1 MALSV
6 EGIEDISAP
15 AHEGFVTAATD
26 TGKSKRQGVSKFI
39 IDNRTDDPD
48 VDVIKAK
55 LNLLLASVLS
65 SLTAVHVTLRIR
77 DSLVNQGI
85 NYRCE
90 VEGVHQ
96 NSKRFIV
103 SSEHPSA
110 ITALEGAA
118 QRLRRSVVRSRQ
130 FV

>member
-1 MALSV
+1 MDTYSDEVSPV
-6 EGIEDISAP
+6 EQK
-15 AHEGFVTAATD
+15 GFIPDNTTAN
-26 TGKSKRQGVSKFI
+26 KPERPGVSKFI

-48 VDVIKAK
+48 IDVIKAK

-96 NSKRFIV
+96 NSKRFFV

>member
-1 MALSV
+1 MDTYSDEV
-6 EGIEDISAP
+6 SPVGRK
-15 AHEGFVTAATD
+15 GFIPETNTAS
-26 TGKSKRQGVSKFI
+26 KSERQGVSKFI

-48 VDVIKAK
+48 IDVIKAR

-85 NYRCE
+85 NYRCD

-96 NSKRFIV
+96 NSKRFLV

-110 ITALEGAA
+110 MTAIEGAA

>member
-1 MALSV
+1 MDTC
-6 EGIEDISAP
+6 IEEVSPVDRNGFMP
-15 AHEGFVTAATD
+15 ATTTAN
-26 TGKSKRQGVSKFI
+26 KLERPRVSKFI
-39 IDNRTDDPD
+39 IDNRTDNPD
-48 VDVIKAK
+48 ADVINAK
-55 LNLLLASVLS
+55 LNLLLASVLN

-77 DSLVNQGI
+77 DSLVSQGI
-85 NYRCE
+85 HYRCE

-96 NSKRFIV
+96 NSKRFFV

-118 QRLRRSVVRSRQ
+118 QRLRRSIVRARQ

>member
-1 MALSV
+1 MDTYIDEVSPV
-6 EGIEDISAP
+6 DR
-15 AHEGFVTAATD
+15 HGFMPKTTNAN
-26 TGKSKRQGVSKFI
+26 KLERPRVSKFI
-39 IDNRTDDPD
+39 IDNRTEDPD
-48 VDVIKAK
+48 EDVINAR
-55 LNLLLASVLS
+55 LNLLLASVLN
-65 SLTAVHVTLRIR
+65 SLTAVHVTLRVR

-96 NSKRFIV
+96 NSKRFFV

-110 ITALEGAA
+110 IAALEAAA
-118 QRLRRSVVRSRQ
+118 QRLKRSVVRARQ